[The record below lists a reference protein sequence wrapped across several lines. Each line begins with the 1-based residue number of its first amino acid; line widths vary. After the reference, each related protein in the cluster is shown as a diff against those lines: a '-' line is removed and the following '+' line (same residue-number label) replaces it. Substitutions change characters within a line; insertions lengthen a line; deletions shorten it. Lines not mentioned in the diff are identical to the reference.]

1 MLIFLPSK
9 ELYMY
14 SILSIYILQIILST
28 QISLV
33 SSVYKGATDQQ
44 IMLVSFSCNLTVYT
58 VLGIFKKV

>member
-44 IMLVSFSCNLTVYT
+44 IYACEFQLQSHCLYSI
-58 VLGIFKKV
+58 GIFKKV